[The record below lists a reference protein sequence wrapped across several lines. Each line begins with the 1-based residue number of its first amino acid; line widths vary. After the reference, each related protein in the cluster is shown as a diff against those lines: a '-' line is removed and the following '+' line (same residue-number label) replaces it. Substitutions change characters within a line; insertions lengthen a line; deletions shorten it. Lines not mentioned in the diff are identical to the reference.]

1 MTDPASSNP
10 SAVPSDSLAIEERVA
25 LLEAAL
31 DASQDGIVIIG
42 LDQRIIKYNRRYL
55 QLFGFNAD
63 DLTRGGVPYILQVA
77 VEQLEDGQ
85 DVVARARRYLSD
97 PSVEILDVIRFKD
110 GRIYERFAAPLKM
123 GGRSVGLVYSFSDIS
138 RPVRSEQA
146 LEQHRAFLEKAQEVA
161 HIGSWV
167 ADFDGS
173 GRLGWSLETH
183 RIFGVPVG
191 QFAGHVDGFFALV
204 HKDDID
210 AVRRSY
216 AAAVAAG
223 TTYDLEHRIVR
234 PDGEVRWV
242 HERADALRDEAA
254 NAVRMI
260 GTVQDITE
268 RRRLEDQLRQSQK
281 LEAIGRLA
289 GGVAHDINNA
299 LTAIA
304 GYTELALGA
313 LDSGHPA
320 RADVAEI
327 RRGAERA
334 AAVTRQL
341 LAFSRHQ
348 LREPKIFSLVDA
360 AGNIARMLERML
372 GEDIELSTDF
382 ASDAPSLYGDPGQ
395 IEQAIVNLAINARD
409 AMPGGGRLTLSLS
422 SAEIGNEFMRA
433 GVHLPAGRYAE
444 LEVADTGHGMSA
456 ETKAHIFEPFFTT
469 KEVGKGTGLGLSMVY
484 GTVKQSA
491 GFIFVD
497 SQEGVG
503 TTFKLYFPA
512 ADAPTPT
519 SPAVVSVAS
528 IVSIV
533 PGEPAA
539 PARTGQPTVLVVED
553 ETAVRNL
560 VVTSLSL
567 DGYRIL
573 HAASADAAMAIAA
586 DAGTI
591 DVLLTDANMPGKS
604 GLELASALL
613 QQRPGL
619 SVIVMSGYTDEM
631 LEVAGL
637 PKAVA
642 LLPKPFTP
650 KDLRQKV
657 REILSPQS

>member
-1 MTDPASSNP
+1 MTDPTASNP
-10 SAVPSDSLAIEERVA
+10 VAVPSDSLPIEERVA

-31 DASQDGIVIIG
+31 DASQDAIVIIG

-63 DLTRGGVPYILQVA
+63 DLARGGVPYILQLA
-77 VEQLEDGQ
+77 VEQLEDGK
-85 DVVARARRYLSD
+85 DVVARAHRYLAD
-97 PSVEILDVIRFKD
+97 PSLEILDVLRFKD
-110 GRIYERFAAPLKM
+110 GRIYERFAAPLKL

-183 RIFGVPVG
+183 RIFGVPAG
-191 QFAGHVDGFFALV
+191 QFAGHVDAFFALV

-216 AAAVAAG
+216 SAAVAAG

-260 GTVQDITE
+260 GIVQDITE

-320 RADVAEI
+320 KADVAEI

-360 AGNIARMLERML
+360 ADNIARMLERML

-382 ASDAPSLYGDPGQ
+382 ASDAPPIYGDPGQ

-422 SAEIGNEFMRA
+422 TAEIGNELVRA

-469 KEVGKGTGLGLSMVY
+469 KEVGKGTGLGLPMVY

-497 SQEGVG
+497 SQEGMG

-519 SPAVVSVAS
+519 SPAVASV
-528 IVSIV
+528 VSIV
-533 PGEPAA
+533 PGVPAA
-539 PARTGQPTVLVVED
+539 PAPTGQPTVLVVED

-573 HAASADAAMAIAA
+573 HAASADAAMTIAA
-586 DAGTI
+586 EAGTI

-604 GLELASALL
+604 GLELASALV
-613 QQRPGL
+613 QQRPEL

-657 REILSPQS
+657 RDVLNRQP

>member
-1 MTDPASSNP
+1 VSDP
-10 SAVPSDSLAIEERVA
+10 SAELSALPLEERVT

-31 DASQDGIVIIG
+31 DASQDGIIIIG

-55 QLFGFNAD
+55 QLFRFNAD
-63 DLTRGGVPYILQVA
+63 VLARGGVPYILEQA
-77 VEQLEDGQ
+77 IEQLEDGHG
-85 DVVARARRYLSD
+85 VVARAHRYLAD
-97 PSVEILDVIRFKD
+97 PSGEVLDVLRFKD
-110 GRIYERFAAPLKM
+110 GRIYERFSAPLRM
-123 GGRSVGLVYSFSDIS
+123 GDRSVGLVYSFSDIS

-183 RIFGVPVG
+183 RIFGVPAG

-204 HKDDID
+204 HKDDLD
-210 AVRRSY
+210 ALRRSY
-216 AAAVAAG
+216 AAAVASG
-223 TTYDLEHRIVR
+223 TTYDVEHRIVR
-234 PDGEVRWV
+234 SDGEVRWV

-254 NAVRMI
+254 NVVRMV

-313 LDSGHPA
+313 LDSSHPA
-320 RADVAEI
+320 KADVAEI

-341 LAFSRHQ
+341 LAFSRRQ
-348 LREPKIFSLVDA
+348 LREPKVFSLVDA

-372 GEDIELSTDF
+372 GEDIELRTDF
-382 ASDAPSLYGDPGQ
+382 APDAPSLYGDPGQ

-422 SAEIGNEFMRA
+422 TAEIGNEFMRA

-444 LEVADTGHGMSA
+444 LQVADTGHGMSD

-469 KEVGKGTGLGLSMVY
+469 KEVGKGTGLGLPMVY

-512 ADAPTPT
+512 ADAPTQT
-519 SPAVVSVAS
+519 SPPVVPVAS
-528 IVSIV
+528 IVPIVSIV
-533 PGEPAA
+533 AGEPGA

-573 HAASADAAMAIAA
+573 HAASADAAMTLAA
-586 DAGTI
+586 EAGTI

-631 LEVAGL
+631 LEMAGL
-637 PKAVA
+637 PTAVA